1 MSYPNLTRSL
11 LALAVAGASFH
22 VSAATI
28 DISNGPIIYEEETIT
43 GPLTVTG
50 SFNGD
55 AAIGTGDVF
64 EIEDSTL
71 NGSLILDATITSKGG
86 VVDNPE
92 GAGSGSRN
100 GEAVTIDDS
109 HIKGSVTNKGHLE
122 VTAGVNSEVFRM
134 TGLTID
140 GDLINEGKIIASGT
154 ALVEG
159 ELGYSPDGRPSNTF
173 DEERSGL
180 VMWEADIS
188 GNLINS
194 GEIKSSIT
202 GTQMPFVT
210 TALYGINIEAST
222 IEGDL
227 NNTGSIIVDGDIAGK
242 SSTGILIEGAEA
254 YQEDDQTY
262 PKRDAIIGGQIKN
275 TGTIK
280 ATGNTDAVG
289 IRFGDGFTVKGGL
302 HNTGTIHG
310 DNVGIKME
318 GTGTTLSITQA
329 GGVISGGDYA
339 IDQGNNTADLTL
351 AGGQINGNLNVNN
364 IDVTGSGKISAS
376 TVNAEQLSITNS
388 GKLDLIGNLE
398 VDNIEVAGSAKIT
411 ASTVNAEQLSIT
423 NGGNLDLTGNA
434 TIDLNTGLSLAG
446 GEISGQTINVKGAS
460 NEVEVTGNSKIT
472 ADTFK
477 IEAYQ
482 LTVKNGGQLSLA
494 GNAGTIYLDTD
505 INLVDGEIRGDFKT
519 NDIDVTGSS
528 KISANHVQAK
538 YLEIHSGGQLNLGGA
553 SGAITLDIKDL
564 EAPSDGFMVKKG
576 GVLGLELSGDYG
588 DAGQPLV
595 TVNGD
600 LTFES
605 GSTVSL
611 SAVKGFTLDGQDYFL
626 IGADSITGDE
636 EGLVKGS
643 ALLKVNSYEIA
654 DGKDLFANVSIVS
667 GGEFA
672 DDVAAAGGSGNAQA
686 AAAQVPGLLAS
697 LSNSTNASF
706 QAFANELAQLDA
718 GEAARVAEQMTPDV
732 DGAAANVATQGL
744 ALISG
749 VTSSRTSAIRGQSSG
764 AALAETGVWA
774 QGLYS
779 DARQGTRNDV
789 AGYNAYTSGMAIG
802 ADAKVTDS
810 LTVGVAYGYMD
821 STVNSKRGNT
831 TEVDS
836 HSFTVY
842 TGYELGNYF
851 VDSSLIY
858 SKNENNSKREIL
870 NTTAKGTYDSN
881 TLGLSVLGGY
891 DFQLDGMT
899 VSPLVGMNYS
909 NTKLDGYTE
918 KGSAAALRNGSQ
930 RYEIAE
936 LGAGARLSASYPLG
950 QGRLEP
956 QVQAMV
962 YHDFAAD
969 SAKSTST
976 FVNAVGG
983 SSFVAY
989 GAKPQRT
996 SYQTNVGADYKI
1008 GAFTVGGSYGYTGKK
1023 GFDSDTFAAKVRY
1036 DF

>member
-11 LALAVAGASFH
+11 LALAIASASIH
-22 VSAATI
+22 VSAATTV
-28 DISNGPIIYEEETIT
+28 DISNGPKNYEEQIIS
-43 GPLTVTG
+43 GPLTVIGT
-50 SFNGD
+50 FTGD
-55 AAIGTGDVF
+55 AATGTGDVF
-64 EIEDSTL
+64 EFQNQATL
-71 NGSLILDATITSKGG
+71 NGDLILDATITTKGG
-86 VVDNPE
+86 IYAGPE
-92 GAGSGSRN
+92 FGGSQIVMN
-100 GEAVTIDDS
+100 GEAVSIDDS
-109 HIKGSVTNKGHLE
+109 HIKGSVINKGHLE
-122 VTAGVNSEVFRM
+122 ITGGFHSEVFELDRS
-134 TGLTID
+134 TVA
-140 GDLINEGKIIASGT
+140 GDLINEGKIIAGGR

-159 ELGYSPDGRPSNTF
+159 EVGFNGQNPINIF
-173 DEERSGL
+173 DEDRSGL
-180 VMWEADIS
+180 IIEESTIGGS
-188 GNLINS
+188 LINS

-202 GTQMPFVT
+202 GTQMSGGT
-210 TALYGINIEAST
+210 TELRGINIAGST
-222 IEGDL
+222 IA
-227 NNTGSIIVDGDIAGK
+227 GSIINSGTIIVDGDIAGN
-242 SSTGILIEGAEA
+242 SSTGIVIKDNESDEPDGNGGFTPVPADRSTIIE
-254 YQEDDQTY
+254 
-262 PKRDAIIGGQIKN
+262 GQIKN
-275 TGTIK
+275 TGTIQ
-280 ATGNTDAVG
+280 ATGNNDAVG
-289 IRFGDGFTVKGGL
+289 IRFGNGFTVKGGL

-310 DNVGIKME
+310 DSAGIKME
-318 GTGTTLSITQA
+318 GTGTTLNITQA

-339 IDQGNNTADLTL
+339 IDQGKNTANLIL
-351 AGGQINGNLNVNN
+351 AGGEIDGNLNVNN
-364 IDVTGSGKISAS
+364 IDVTGSGKISAH
-376 TVNAEQLSITNS
+376 TVNAEQL
-388 GKLDLIGNLE
+388 
-398 VDNIEVAGSAKIT
+398 
-411 ASTVNAEQLSIT
+411 TVK
-423 NGGNLDLTGNA
+423 NGGKLDLTGNA

-446 GEISGQTINVKGAS
+446 GEINGNAINVKGAAGS
-460 NEVEVTGNSKIT
+460 EVEVTGNSKIT

-477 IEAYQ
+477 LVDAYQ

-494 GNAGTIYLDTD
+494 GGNTGVIYLDAD

-519 NDIDVTGSS
+519 NDIDVTGNS
-528 KISANHVQAK
+528 KLSANNVQAK

-553 SGAITLDIKDL
+553 SGAITLDIADP
-564 EAPSDGFMVKKG
+564 EEPSDGFVVKKG

-595 TVNGD
+595 TVNSD

-626 IGADSITGDE
+626 ISADSITGDE

-654 DGKDLFANVSIVS
+654 DGKDLLANVSIVS

-672 DDVAAAGGSGNAQA
+672 DDVAAAGGSSNAQT

-996 SYQTNVGADYKI
+996 SYQANVGADYKI